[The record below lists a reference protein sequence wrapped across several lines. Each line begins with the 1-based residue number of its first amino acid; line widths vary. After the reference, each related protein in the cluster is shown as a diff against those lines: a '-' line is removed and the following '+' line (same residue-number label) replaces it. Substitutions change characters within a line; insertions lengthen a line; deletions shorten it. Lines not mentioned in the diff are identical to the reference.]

1 MNSFEKEKYFS
12 ESNAKLKQIIDFIN
26 NDSENFEAHKIEEH
40 ILTELLQ
47 IGKSLLS
54 GYFAGIKQNDVGES
68 VINSDGIEI
77 KKHKKTKRK
86 YFSVF
91 GKIDI
96 ERQVYWI
103 KGIDKVIPL
112 DEHCNL
118 PEKMY
123 SYYLQDIIND
133 FSVDITFEKTQDK
146 LKKLYKIDIGE
157 RQIEELPSTFDDYCV
172 SFIENKNAPDEQTEG
187 ELQVMEFDGKG
198 IPIIKKDAAD
208 IVSRQGKG
216 EKRQK
221 KKEALIATS
230 YTVDK
235 RIRTAEQIARNL
247 IYPEQQ
253 LKIVDDKKEIKA
265 QNIIRF
271 GSLKMP
277 KSKVVQ
283 LIEKDAI
290 KRNPE
295 SRKDVVVLID
305 GSPYQEKIVRS
316 SLTKIQQFT
325 VILDIIHVIQYLYE
339 AAHAIYSENG
349 KEVKEHV
356 YKLLISILQG
366 NTGRVIGGLKQTV
379 AKQNLSAN
387 KVKTLEKVIGYL
399 ANHKSNMQYDKYISK
414 GYPIATGIVEST
426 CKQLVIGRMEGA
438 GMKWSMD
445 GAESMLFMRSIS
457 KSELWNDFNKY
468 KIDNEKLRLYK
479 NYIPNKVA

>member
-1 MNSFEKEKYFS
+1 
-12 ESNAKLKQIIDFIN
+12 
-26 NDSENFEAHKIEEH
+26 
-40 ILTELLQ
+40 
-47 IGKSLLS
+47 
-54 GYFAGIKQNDVGES
+54 
-68 VINSDGIEI
+68 
-77 KKHKKTKRK
+77 
-86 YFSVF
+86 
-91 GKIDI
+91 
-96 ERQVYWI
+96 
-103 KGIDKVIPL
+103 
-112 DEHCNL
+112 
-118 PEKMY
+118 
-123 SYYLQDIIND
+123 
-133 FSVDITFEKTQDK
+133 
-146 LKKLYKIDIGE
+146 
-157 RQIEELPSTFDDYCV
+157 
-172 SFIENKNAPDEQTEG
+172 
-187 ELQVMEFDGKG
+187 
-198 IPIIKKDAAD
+198 
-208 IVSRQGKG
+208 
-216 EKRQK
+216 
-221 KKEALIATS
+221 
-230 YTVDK
+230 
-235 RIRTAEQIARNL
+235 
-247 IYPEQQ
+247 
-253 LKIVDDKKEIKA
+253 
-265 QNIIRF
+265 
-271 GSLKMP
+271 MP

-379 AKQNLSAN
+379 TKQNLSAN
-387 KVKTLEKVIGYL
+387 KVKTLEKIIGYL

>member
-1 MNSFEKEKYFS
+1 
-12 ESNAKLKQIIDFIN
+12 
-26 NDSENFEAHKIEEH
+26 
-40 ILTELLQ
+40 
-47 IGKSLLS
+47 
-54 GYFAGIKQNDVGES
+54 
-68 VINSDGIEI
+68 
-77 KKHKKTKRK
+77 
-86 YFSVF
+86 
-91 GKIDI
+91 
-96 ERQVYWI
+96 
-103 KGIDKVIPL
+103 
-112 DEHCNL
+112 
-118 PEKMY
+118 
-123 SYYLQDIIND
+123 
-133 FSVDITFEKTQDK
+133 
-146 LKKLYKIDIGE
+146 
-157 RQIEELPSTFDDYCV
+157 
-172 SFIENKNAPDEQTEG
+172 
-187 ELQVMEFDGKG
+187 MEFDGKG
-198 IPIIKKDAAD
+198 VPIIKKDAAH

-235 RIRTAEQIARNL
+235 RIRSAEQIAKNL

-253 LKIVDDKKEIKA
+253 MKIVDEKKEIKA

-277 KSKVVQ
+277 KSEVVQ
-283 LIEKDAI
+283 LIEQDAV

-295 SRKDVVVLID
+295 LKKEIVMLID

-349 KEVKEHV
+349 KEVKEYV
-356 YKLLISILQG
+356 YKLLISILEG

-379 AKQNLSAN
+379 TKQNLSTN

-399 ANHKSNMQYDKYISK
+399 SNHKSNMQYDKYISS

-445 GAESMLFMRSIS
+445 GAESMLLMRSIS
-457 KSELWNDFNKY
+457 KSGLWSDFNTY

-479 NYIPNKVA
+479 PYKLNKVA